1 MDSGAGRHN
10 DGSLLR
16 RREMD
21 LAGRT
26 LSHLAGP
33 ALAEAHLL
41 HCRALLDRSWLVC
54 VICQM
59 VRKNTRTHAHA
70 YSFIPSF
77 HPFLMSPAS
86 DNDPANEVRCVPDR
100 RLMRL
105 DAYQRTGLSAPQ
117 P

>member
-33 ALAEAHLL
+33 ALAEIHLL
-41 HCRALLDRSWLVC
+41 HCCALLDRSWLVC
-54 VICQM
+54 NM
-59 VRKNTRTHAHA
+59 SNGEKEHTHAHA

-105 DAYQRTGLSAPQ
+105 DGYQRTELSAP
-117 P
+117 PP